1 MELDEEIDNSIID
14 MLNKNKKMYY
24 MGLYRAICK
33 AYKKISIDAFNF
45 HLKTMRDK
53 NLIDR
58 QDSKERGK
66 KVYYFLSEKA
76 KQEQRLKILQFKS
89 QKGKINLKRES
100 DEGRRQKLYFLMLLF
115 LQNWKPV
122 YSVKDGEDGLN
133 DIILADAN
141 ITKKDLIVKEI
152 KKEVQGDQHIVSTIY
167 KPISGL
173 AIRKQEIFKEPNKQ
187 NYRVG
192 YNCVLPGVSIDEILK
207 DSNRIA
213 FKHNKFRRTE
223 VEDALDLAR
232 KEGLLKLIIFG
243 DDFRYVV
250 ADDALENLLRE
261 CWGLY
266 SAILYKMERKWKFIC
281 SPTKEECKWLELFHG
296 AKRADKI
303 RIDAYHHRHSL
314 SSKKKKKYLRKVKEE
329 LKILEQDIIEYTEE
343 LRRQYDKTIEKYRF
357 PIEKILE
364 VIYPRSIQPSS

>member
-89 QKGKINLKRES
+89 QEGKINLKRES

-122 YSVKDGEDGLN
+122 YGVEGLN
-133 DIILADAN
+133 IILEDAN
-141 ITKKDLIVKEI
+141 ISEKDLIVEKK
-152 KKEVQGDQHIVSTIY
+152 KKEVQGDQHIVSTMF

-173 AIRKQEIFKEPNKQ
+173 VIRKQEIFKESNKE
-187 NYRVG
+187 NYRVE

-223 VEDALDLAR
+223 VEDTLDLAR
-232 KEGLLKLIIFG
+232 KEGLLKLIKFG
-243 DDFRYVV
+243 DDFRYIV

-261 CWGLY
+261 CWCLY
-266 SAILYKMERKWKFIC
+266 SAIFYKMERKWKFIC

-296 AKRADKI
+296 TKKANKI

-314 SSKKKKKYLRKVKEE
+314 SIKKKKKYLKKVKEE
-329 LKILEQDIIEYTEE
+329 VKILEQDIIEYIAE
-343 LRRQYDKTIEKYRF
+343 LRRQYDKTIEKYQF

-364 VIYPRSIQPSS
+364 VIYPRSIQSSS